1 MLGPDRYYTV
11 RSFVLLTIVTRRAS
25 FDGMLVVIGRR
36 WFVGRDSRERA
47 HTHIRRTR
55 P

>member
-1 MLGPDRYYTV
+1 MLYPYYSV
-11 RSFVLLTIVTRRAS
+11 RSIAGLLTIVTRRAS